1 MEKEDYKF
9 KVTNIKI
16 SVKLLQSVGLKFV
29 EDRCRLLQPIHRN
42 ISWKKCGNNI
52 LTLRYNN
59 FTYIL
64 FKKSSKLRN
73 VASCFDRPQHCNITK
88 IKSESDIPEAIGHL
102 FFLVNQTPTWLN
114 YTIDNYSCLANT
126 NQLIDIVELYMNE
139 LRISCDYNEQLLP
152 ALKIYCPIEISERNL
167 TALVYK
173 SGSVIFVGGNN
184 LNEVKEFFNWVL
196 KITQKYPKL

>member
-16 SVKLLQSVGLKFV
+16 SVKLPQSASLKFV

-42 ISWKKCGNNI
+42 ISWRKCGNNI
-52 LTLRYNN
+52 LTLRYNK

-64 FKKSSKLRN
+64 FKKSSKT
-73 VASCFDRPQHCNITK
+73 ASRPQHCNITK
-88 IKSESDIPEAIGHL
+88 IKSESDVPEAIGHL

-139 LRISCDYNEQLLP
+139 LRIRCDYEGQLFP
-152 ALKIYCPIEISERNL
+152 ALKIYSPKEISERNL
-167 TALVYK
+167 TSLVYK
-173 SGSVIFVGGNN
+173 SGSVILVGGNN
-184 LNEVKEFFNWVL
+184 LDEVKEFFNWVL

>member
-139 LRISCDYNEQLLP
+139 LRISCDYNEQLFP

-167 TALVYK
+167 TSLVYK

>member
-1 MEKEDYKF
+1 MEKEDYNF

-16 SVKLLQSVGLKFV
+16 SVKLPQSASLKFV

-42 ISWKKCGNNI
+42 ISWRKCGNNI

-64 FKKSSKLRN
+64 FKKSSKTT
-73 VASCFDRPQHCNITK
+73 SRPQHCNITK
-88 IKSESDIPEAIGHL
+88 IKSESDVPEAIGHL

-139 LRISCDYNEQLLP
+139 LRIRCDYEGQLFP
-152 ALKIYCPIEISERNL
+152 ALKIYSPKEISERNL
-167 TALVYK
+167 TSLVYK
-173 SGSVIFVGGNN
+173 SGSVILVGGNN
-184 LNEVKEFFNWVL
+184 LDEVKEFFNWVL

>member
-16 SVKLLQSVGLKFV
+16 SVKLPQSAGLDFV
-29 EDRCRLLQPIHRN
+29 VDRCRLLQPIHRN
-42 ISWKKCGNNI
+42 LSWKKCGNNI

-64 FKKSSKLRN
+64 FKKSSKS
-73 VASCFDRPQHCNITK
+73 VHEGIDRPQHCNITK
-88 IKSESDIPEAIGHL
+88 IKSESDISEAIGHL
-102 FFLVNQTPTWLN
+102 FFLVNQTPTWLH

-126 NQLIDIVELYMNE
+126 NQLIDVVELYMNE
-139 LRISCDYNEQLLP
+139 LRISCDYNEQLFP

-173 SGSVIFVGGNN
+173 SGSVILVGGNN
-184 LNEVKEFFNWVL
+184 IDEVKEFFNWVL

>member
-16 SVKLLQSVGLKFV
+16 SVKLLQPASLNCV

-42 ISWKKCGNNI
+42 ISWRRCGNNI

-64 FKKSSKLRN
+64 FKKSSKLAD

-102 FFLVNQTPTWLN
+102 FFLVNQTPTWLD

-139 LRISCDYNEQLLP
+139 LTVKCDYNEQLFP
-152 ALKIYCPIEISERNL
+152 ALKIYSPKEISERNL
-167 TALVYK
+167 TSLVYK
-173 SGSVIFVGGNN
+173 SGSVILVGGNN
-184 LNEVKEFFNWVL
+184 LDEVKEFFNWVL

>member
-16 SVKLLQSVGLKFV
+16 SVKLPQSAGLDFV
-29 EDRCRLLQPIHRN
+29 VDRCRLLQPIHRN
-42 ISWKKCGNNI
+42 LSWKKCGNNI

-64 FKKSSKLRN
+64 FKKSSKS
-73 VASCFDRPQHCNITK
+73 VHEGIDRPQHCNITK
-88 IKSESDIPEAIGHL
+88 IKSESDISEAIGHL

-139 LRISCDYNEQLLP
+139 LTISCDYNEQLFP

-167 TALVYK
+167 TSLVYK

>member
-16 SVKLLQSVGLKFV
+16 SVKLLQPASLNCV

-42 ISWKKCGNNI
+42 ISWRRCGNNI

-64 FKKSSKLRN
+64 FKKSSKLAD

-102 FFLVNQTPTWLN
+102 FFLVNQTPTWLD

-126 NQLIDIVELYMNE
+126 NQLIDIVEIYMNE
-139 LRISCDYNEQLLP
+139 LTVRCDYNEQLFP
-152 ALKIYCPIEISERNL
+152 ALKIYSPKEISERNL
-167 TALVYK
+167 TSLVYK
-173 SGSVIFVGGNN
+173 SGSVILVGGNN
-184 LNEVKEFFNWVL
+184 LDEVKEFFNWVL

>member
-16 SVKLLQSVGLKFV
+16 SVKLLQPASLNFV

-42 ISWKKCGNNI
+42 ISWRRCGNNI

-64 FKKSSKLRN
+64 FKKSSKLAD

-102 FFLVNQTPTWLN
+102 FFLVNQTPTWLD

-139 LRISCDYNEQLLP
+139 LTVKCDYNEQLFP
-152 ALKIYCPIEISERNL
+152 ALKIYSPKEISERNL
-167 TALVYK
+167 TSLVYK

-184 LNEVKEFFNWVL
+184 LDEVKEFFNWVL